1 MAEIE
6 RSIFGLWHPEQLCHK
21 AGITFQEA
29 GNKMSCIVTPI
40 GPRSDFVAE
49 INGMTLGATI
59 RDEDFKIIREALD
72 HYAVIAIRDQ
82 VKDGQIFDEIQQ
94 LSLARRLG
102 PVDEAFVPAAAR
114 GSGKAS
120 YGDVSN
126 VTPEGKIWD
135 GDSRRRAFLLANQL
149 WHSDTSYKR
158 VPTWATLLTAHVVP
172 PEDGGTQFSDMRAAW
187 DDLPEERKTE
197 LEKLSLEHDI
207 FYSRSSVGFNDFTAD
222 ERAAQPPVQQPLVR
236 RNPRSGRR
244 SLYLSSHASQVVGM
258 PEGEGRALIKELTDF
273 ATQPAY
279 CYTHEWRVGDVV
291 IWDNSSTMHRAMPF
305 KEFEFPRV
313 LKRTSVNELGPVVV

>member
-1 MAEIE
+1 MA
-6 RSIFGLWHPEQLCHK
+6 R
-21 AGITFQEA
+21 ITFQQV
-29 GNKMSCIVTPI
+29 GNKMSITVKSI
-40 GPRSDFVAE
+40 GPQHDFVAE
-49 INGMTLGATI
+49 INGMRLGATI
-59 RDEDFKIIREALD
+59 REEDFKLIRETLD
-72 HYAVIAIRDQ
+72 HYAVVAIRGQ
-82 VKDGQIFDEIQQ
+82 VEDGRVFGEVEQ
-94 LSLARRLG
+94 LALARRLG
-102 PVDEAFVPAAAR
+102 PVDEAFVPVAAR
-114 GSGKAS
+114 SGGKAS

-172 PEDGGTQFSDMRAAW
+172 PEDGGTQFADMRAAW
-187 DDLPEERKTE
+187 DDLPDDRKALLAT
-197 LEKLSLEHDI
+197 LSLEHDI
-207 FYSRSSVGFNDFTAD
+207 FHSRSSVGFNDFTD
-222 ERAAQPPVQQPLVR
+222 EERAAQPPTRQPLVR

-258 PEGEGRALIKELTDF
+258 PADEGRALIRELTDL

-305 KEFEFPRV
+305 KEFEHPRV
-313 LKRTSVNELGPVVV
+313 LKRTSVNELGPVVS